1 MLRVEKA
8 IVVIAKIGVGVS
20 FAVLIGAVLTQVLG
34 RTFGS
39 SPVWTEELTRFAMLF
54 TVAFGAGLALRSG
67 DMVNVDI
74 VCESLP
80 GRWPWRLRLFS
91 AAVTAVLCAI
101 LIPAAWRYVSIG
113 ALQTSPAL
121 GVRMNIIHFSVF
133 ALLVGLL
140 LFAALRVV
148 AMIWFGS
155 EGQPH
160 NRMDG

>member
-1 MLRVEKA
+1 MQRVEKA

-140 LFAALRVV
+140 LFAALRCV
-148 AMIWFGS
+148 AMIWFDS
-155 EGQPH
+155 DGQPH